1 MAERDTEIK
10 DRKNFE
16 KRDLSNLLNPKELQ
30 HIKDSF
36 KSKDPDNRK
45 ELDIQQIK
53 QCFEKY
59 NVDLDND
66 EEFKELF
73 DQVERNGKISID
85 FDEFIDIITGKL
97 SEMDKMENLDQVF
110 ELFIQKENTDKIE
123 FRHLRNICPDL
134 TDEEIEEMIEKADED
149 KDGKINFE
157 EFYNFITKRF

>member
-1 MAERDTEIK
+1 MAEGDTEII

-36 KSKDPDNRK
+36 KSKDPDNKK
-45 ELDIQQIK
+45 EIDIQQIK
-53 QCFEKY
+53 QCLEKY
-59 NVDLDND
+59 SLDLDND

-73 DQVERNGKISID
+73 NQVERNGKISID
-85 FDEFIDIITGKL
+85 FDELIDIITVKL
-97 SEMDKMENLDQVF
+97 SEMDKMEHLDKVF
-110 ELFIQKENTDKIE
+110 DLFIGKENTDKIE

-157 EFYNFITKRF
+157 EFYNFVTKRF